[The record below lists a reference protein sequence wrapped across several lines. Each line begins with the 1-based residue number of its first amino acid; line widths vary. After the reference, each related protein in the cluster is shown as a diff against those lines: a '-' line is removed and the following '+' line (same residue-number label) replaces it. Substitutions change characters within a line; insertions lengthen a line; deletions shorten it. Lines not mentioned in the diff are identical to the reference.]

1 MNAVGVLFVATGC
14 YKETGLR
21 HCVLLCAAMATNTVW
36 GEGGNEFR
44 RDFAGYWEGDKA
56 EKRVLLGIP
65 TVDIASSD
73 ISPPSGGLVLGAS
86 VSLLN
91 TADTGRWF

>member
-21 HCVLLCAAMATNTVW
+21 HCVLLCAAVAINKEW
-36 GEGGNEFR
+36 GGENKEFR
-44 RDFAGYWEGDKA
+44 RGFAGYWDGDKP

-73 ISPPSGGLVLGAS
+73 ISPQLGGLALGTF